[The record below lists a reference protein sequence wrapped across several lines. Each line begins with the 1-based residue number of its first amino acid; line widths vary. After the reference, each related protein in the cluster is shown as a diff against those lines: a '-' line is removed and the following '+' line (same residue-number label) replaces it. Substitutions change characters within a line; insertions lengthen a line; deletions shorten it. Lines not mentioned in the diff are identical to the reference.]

1 MHKFFCWYSY
11 IKHIKNKQRDR
22 KSAKSTPN
30 FVIYFFLGGESAT
43 LLLGNSKLS
52 PFFTVHLFSSKS
64 HYRQICSCP
73 WASSVFYTSNQ
84 FQSSLD
90 PQLFIIDYDLMA
102 SLTGMERLTIP
113 EGSPPW
119 IRYCCLH
126 IASYSRRNQ
135 QVPDFVFFRGIVRFQ
150 SNVEDHDPEVCSK
163 NLTAWEDIES
173 QCSTPPH
180 FVPFGMNVSFNF

>member
-1 MHKFFCWYSY
+1 M
-11 IKHIKNKQRDR
+11 
-22 KSAKSTPN
+22 
-30 FVIYFFLGGESAT
+30 
-43 LLLGNSKLS
+43 
-52 PFFTVHLFSSKS
+52 
-64 HYRQICSCP
+64 
-73 WASSVFYTSNQ
+73 FYTSNQ

-90 PQLFIIDYDLMA
+90 PQLFKIDYDLMA
-102 SLTGMERLTIP
+102 SLKGMERLTIP

-180 FVPFGMNVSFNF
+180 FVPFGMNVSFNFQSGCSNKRRQQQLCRSLCSVIDHCPLIRLVHV

>member
-1 MHKFFCWYSY
+1 M
-11 IKHIKNKQRDR
+11 
-22 KSAKSTPN
+22 
-30 FVIYFFLGGESAT
+30 
-43 LLLGNSKLS
+43 
-52 PFFTVHLFSSKS
+52 
-64 HYRQICSCP
+64 
-73 WASSVFYTSNQ
+73 FYTSNQ

-90 PQLFIIDYDLMA
+90 PQLFKIDYDLMA

-126 IASYSRRNQ
+126 MASYSRRNQ

-163 NLTAWEDIES
+163 NVTEWENIR